1 MTINKME
8 LRFNEFELNKNEQ
21 GQLKVSG
28 YVNKTNQWS
37 QTLGKQKKFVERILP
52 GAFRKAIQTGN
63 EIHFLAEHDNA
74 KILSSTRNGS
84 LSLREDEN
92 GLFMEATISDTSW
105 GRDYHTL
112 ITDGIIKNMSFGMQ
126 VLKDS
131 WKKLADGTYE
141 RSISDIYLAEVSAV
155 RNPAYVQSTIQAA
168 RSIEVIE
175 DVEIPQENDTKE
187 KTKMENREL
196 TIEEQIELKES
207 YIRKLEKINDDAETQ
222 KSIDGL
228 KSELRDLKAQLPVNQ
243 KAVTRTSETNEDR
256 AIENWKA
263 PGRMIQEQEL
273 SKSIINGSKYPFVA
287 GMFDIFEG
295 KSKHRKLFGYDDAEA
310 DFYDKD
316 AEPPE
321 QNNSNLAEID
331 FEQKR
336 LLTSLG
342 ISEQTFNDGALNFTS
357 YVNDLFAVRNLKTFQ
372 SQAFGKGDAGNDF
385 YSLHFQSIFDY
396 NLLPEKNEKTAP
408 GTVTLINNKKITE
421 LTGVTVE
428 NINTIYDEYDDEN
441 MAPAV
446 LVVDSRSVLAGLKD
460 DAGNP
465 LLKRENRV
473 NGSIGTVYGRPVM
486 VQSMNG
492 KGKMVLM
499 NPKAYG
505 VSVNA
510 ESKTFPVSGDTT
522 QALQAARL
530 FISQVFAM
538 GKVVNPYAIKIIK

>member
-1 MTINKME
+1 MEKLE
-8 LRFNEFELNKNEQ
+8 LRLQEPSLETNDENEMI
-21 GQLKVSG
+21 VSG

-37 QTLGKQKKFVERILP
+37 QVLGQRNKFVERISK
-52 GAFRKAIQTGN
+52 GAFKRAIERAK
-63 EIHFLAEHDNA
+63 EIRFLAEHDNE
-74 KILSSTRNGS
+74 KILASTKNGS
-84 LSLREDEN
+84 LTLREDET
-92 GLFMEATISDTSW
+92 GLWMSAKITDTSW

-112 ITDGIIKNMSFGMQ
+112 IKDGIIENMSFGMRVTKQ
-126 VLKDS
+126 KWD
-131 WKKLADGTYE
+131 KRNDGISE
-141 RSISDIYLAEVSAV
+141 RTVYDLELTEVSAV
-155 RNPAYVQSTIQAA
+155 KNPAYIQSTLNA
-168 RSIEVIE
+168 RSIELIE
-175 DVEIPQENDTKE
+175 DVGIPQEDDKKE
-187 KTKMENREL
+187 QSKMENREL
-196 TIEEQIELKES
+196 TIEEQIKLKES

-222 KSIDGL
+222 RSIDGL
-228 KSELRDLKAQLPVNQ
+228 KSELRNLKAQLPVNQ
-243 KAVTRTSETNEDR
+243 KAVTQKTETNEER
-256 AIENWKA
+256 AIENWKT
-263 PGRMIQEQEL
+263 PGNMIQEKEL
-273 SKSIINGSKYPFVA
+273 SNSIINGSKYPLLA

-310 DFYDKD
+310 DFYNKD
-316 AEPPE
+316 AAPPE

-342 ISEQTFNDGALNFTS
+342 ISEQTFNDSALNFTS

-428 NINTIYDEYDDEN
+428 NINAIYDEYDDEN

-446 LVVDSRSVLAGLKD
+446 LVVDSRSVLSGLKD

-465 LLKRENRV
+465 LLKRENRI

-530 FISQVFAM
+530 FISQVYAM